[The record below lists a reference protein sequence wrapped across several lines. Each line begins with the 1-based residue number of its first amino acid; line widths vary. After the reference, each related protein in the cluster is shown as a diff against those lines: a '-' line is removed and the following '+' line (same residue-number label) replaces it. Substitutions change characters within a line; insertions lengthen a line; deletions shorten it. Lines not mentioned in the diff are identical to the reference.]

1 MGRRIIRILIA
12 KPGLDGHDR
21 GARSVALGLRDAGME
36 VIYTGLHWTPE
47 MIVNTAVQENVDA
60 IGLSILSGAHMTIFP
75 KVQTMLSEKSLG
87 HILLLGGGVIP
98 PDDARELKERGIA
111 EIFPP
116 GSSIQSIIEYLKDS
130 LSKKGK

>member
-1 MGRRIIRILIA
+1 MGGRIFRILIA

-60 IGLSILSGAHMTIFP
+60 VGLSILSGAHMTIFP
-75 KVQTMLSEKSLG
+75 KVQAMLKENALE
-87 HILLLGGGVIP
+87 HIVLFGGGVIP
-98 PDDARELKERGIA
+98 PDDAKELRARGIG

-116 GSSIQSIIEYLKDS
+116 GSTIQGIIDYLNDS
-130 LSKKGK
+130 LSKTV